1 MSLLISNNIH
11 LLAQQNAIGN
21 EYAQS
26 ILQRSADLTRNT
38 AESWELLWEKSVDST
53 QPLWQALVNI
63 GVFITLG
70 GIVYLAIKEGN
81 RLIDSPSWRRIV
93 TLFQFP
99 LGVLVL
105 FAGHGFFL
113 AGCVRYIRAVAYNLL
128 LQVLDFTFAGIS
140 ISEALQKIQNTSVA
154 NARARE
160 IFADCIDQ
168 TGLALEECL
177 RDPVKV
183 QQATD
188 LLQTLSG
195 TDGNSA
201 PLNGNLLTQTG
212 NFLVGNLTGAV
223 VLPFLNLIY
232 LLLASLQWAFI
243 NGIEVALLLSALFA
257 PIALGFSML
266 PSTGSTIFAWFSGYI
281 ALFLAQLGY
290 VIIVGF
296 TANILA
302 LTEQAGQ
309 PIGSTITDVAFLIFL
324 SIVAPI
330 LALGIAGGGGIALFN
345 SISRSA
351 TTTATTAARA
361 VGGFFRIRI

>member
-1 MSLLISNNIH
+1 MFFYQVH

-26 ILQRSADLTRNT
+26 ILQRSADLTHNT
-38 AESWELLWEKSVDST
+38 AQSWARIWEITVNSDE
-53 QPLWQALVNI
+53 PIWQALVQI
-63 GVFITLG
+63 GIFITLG
-70 GIVYLAIKEGN
+70 GIIYLAIKEGN
-81 RLIDSPSWRRIV
+81 RLIDSPSWRRLIS
-93 TLFQFP
+93 LFQFP

-105 FAGHGFFL
+105 LLGNGFFL
-113 AGCVRYIRAVAYNLL
+113 VGIVRYIRAVAYTLL
-128 LQVLDFTFAGIS
+128 VQVLNFTFAGIS
-140 ISEALQKIQNTSVA
+140 ISDALQKIQNTSVA

-160 IFADCIDQ
+160 IFADCIDK
-168 TGLALEECL
+168 TGLALSDCIN
-177 RDPVKV
+177 DPVKV
-183 QQATD
+183 QQAND
-188 LLQTLSG
+188 LLQALSG
-195 TDGNSA
+195 TDGNTA

-232 LLLASLQWAFI
+232 IFFASLQWAFI
-243 NGIEVALLLSALFA
+243 NGIEVALLLTALFA

-266 PSTGSTIFAWFSGYI
+266 PSTGPTIFAWFSGYV
-281 ALFLAQLGY
+281 ALFLMQLGY

-309 PIGSTITDVAFLIFL
+309 PVGSTITDVAFLLFL
-324 SIVAPI
+324 SVIAPI
-330 LALGIAGGGGIALFN
+330 MAMAVAGGGGIALFN

-351 TTTATTAARA
+351 TTTVTTATRA
-361 VGGFFRIRI
+361 AAGFVGIRI